1 MIILHIAWLDAMQAS
16 GVNVVV
22 PDHVRYQR
30 QYADAALWCVHDV
43 PKTEGLRQLLT
54 GKTLFDLPAPYNHP
68 DIAVFHG
75 VYTPAF
81 ISIYKQLR
89 RLHIPYVIVPHGA
102 LIREAQ
108 KKSRLKK
115 IIGNV
120 LLFKPFCEHAAAIQC
135 LTEREKRDCVFG
147 NSRFVAPNGIL
158 PQKARKTAFRR
169 DGLRFVYIGRLDV
182 RTKGLDLLIAAFA
195 AKKEYLSAHGCRLDL
210 YGPDEDH
217 GVFTADAVRRLIA
230 DSGAAESVALHPPV
244 YGQEKEAAF
253 LDSDIFIQA
262 SRNEALPTS
271 VLEALSFGLPCLVTE
286 GTSMADA
293 VGAYNAGWIAE
304 TNAAA
309 LAKALE
315 QAVAERGSL
324 PEKSR
329 GALACAEQYRWE
341 TAAKTA
347 VEQYRIIIQKGA

>member
-22 PDHVRYQR
+22 PNHVRYQR
-30 QYADAALWCVHDV
+30 QFADTALWCVHDRPAV
-43 PKTEGLRQLLT
+43 KDLEQVFTV
-54 GKTLFDLPAPYNHP
+54 KTLDDLPAPYNRP

-81 ISIYKQLR
+81 IAVYKQLR

-102 LIREAQ
+102 LIFEAQ

-115 IIGNV
+115 IAGNA
-120 LLFKPFCEHAAAIQC
+120 LLFKPFCVHAAAIQC

-147 NSRFVAPNGIL
+147 GNRFVAPNGIA
-158 PQKARKTAFRR
+158 PQNAHKTAFRSDR
-169 DGLRFVYIGRLDV
+169 LRFIYVGRLDIH
-182 RTKGLDLLIAAFA
+182 TKGLDILTAAFA
-195 AKKEYLSAHGCRLDL
+195 MEKAFLSAHGCRLDI

-217 GVFTADAVRRLIA
+217 GAFTADAVRRLINDNGLQA
-230 DSGAAESVALHPPV
+230 LAALHPPV
-244 YGQEKEAAF
+244 YGQEKDAAM
-253 LDSDIFIQA
+253 LDSDIFIQT

-271 VLEALSFGLPCLVTE
+271 VLEALCCGLPCLVTE
-286 GTSMADA
+286 GTSMTDA
-293 VGAYNAGWIAE
+293 IGKYRAGWCAA
-304 TNAAA
+304 TNAEAV
-309 LAKALE
+309 AKALV
-315 QAVAERGSL
+315 QAVSERESL

-329 GALACAEQYRWE
+329 GALACADSYDWN

-347 VEQYRIIIQKGA
+347 VEQYGRLLQKGA